1 MRISLIEH
9 LCEVNYE
16 WWSTPKDHRSVKLAA
31 ENGHI
36 KLSEANSF
44 PSQQIWNVY
53 YTHSAVTTHKFTC
66 LKQKASSCL
75 VEHFI
80 LADLISSISS
90 DLCIICQQ
98 TKVCV
103 WLPYLDVIVNHF
115 QSSQKIFPITNT
127 CSVYRPEIART
138 QKRSKSFFSI
148 FYEIF

>member
-1 MRISLIEH
+1 MNGDH
-9 LCEVNYE
+9 LQKI
-16 WWSTPKDHRSVKLAA
+16 TSVILAE
-31 ENGHI
+31 ENGHDLHI

-44 PSQQIWNVY
+44 PTQQIWNVY

-98 TKVCV
+98 TKVHYV
-103 WLPYLDVIVNHF
+103 YLPILNIRLEYV
-115 QSSQKIFPITNT
+115 
-127 CSVYRPEIART
+127 
-138 QKRSKSFFSI
+138 
-148 FYEIF
+148 